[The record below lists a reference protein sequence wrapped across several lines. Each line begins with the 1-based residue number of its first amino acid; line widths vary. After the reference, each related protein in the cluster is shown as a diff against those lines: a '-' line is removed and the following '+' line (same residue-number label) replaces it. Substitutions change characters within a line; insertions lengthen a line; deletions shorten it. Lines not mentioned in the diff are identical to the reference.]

1 MAQFSA
7 PLEKSSKE
15 RIREWTAWARENG
28 LLKRE
33 KLVPE
38 LPFDVADTMPDFM
51 RRADANAVSERVL
64 AAEIKREG
72 PWTVPLYVG
81 HDLYTFS
88 KPDVIMAMNWRTN
101 LFGVAIEHLC
111 GDGLGDMT
119 FLDMATRNGTF
130 AFDVA
135 HRGAKHVTAFDLR
148 AENIKQCRWLNTRYG
163 LENIDFQVGNVLEWE
178 SEPYDVVLNYGVLYH
193 VNEPHQLM
201 KRTFDLC
208 KKFAIV
214 DSSVRKE
221 PIEAFFLVTDLNIS
235 RTSVGE
241 YHYEM
246 HPTYRALIAL
256 MKIAGFVNIQEIVST
271 AAPKNP
277 NYAAGRRRALVGFKP
292 S

>member
-1 MAQFSA
+1 MPHFSA
-7 PLEKSSKE
+7 PHEKSSRE
-15 RIREWTAWARENG
+15 RVREWSAWARANG

-33 KLVPE
+33 RLLPE
-38 LPFDVADTMPDFM
+38 LAFDVADTMPDFM
-51 RRADANAVSERVL
+51 RRTDANAVSKRML

-81 HDLYTFS
+81 HDLYTLP
-88 KPDVIMAMNWRTN
+88 KPDNIMWMNWRTN
-101 LFGVAIEHLC
+101 LCGMAIEHLC
-111 GDGLGDMT
+111 DGGLSDMT

-135 HRGAKHVTAFDLR
+135 HRGGKHVTAFDLR
-148 AENIKQCRWLNTRYG
+148 AENISQCRWLNTRYG
-163 LENIDFQVGNVLEWE
+163 FENIDFKVGNALEWE
-178 SEPYDVVLNYGVLYH
+178 SEPYDVVLNYGLLYH
-193 VNEPHQLM
+193 VNEPHKLM

-214 DSSVRKE
+214 DSSTRRE
-221 PIEAFFLVTDLNIS
+221 PIDAFFLVSDLDTS

-277 NYAAGRRRALVGFKP
+277 LYTDGTRHALVGFKL

>member
-1 MAQFSA
+1 
-7 PLEKSSKE
+7 
-15 RIREWTAWARENG
+15 
-28 LLKRE
+28 
-33 KLVPE
+33 
-38 LPFDVADTMPDFM
+38 MPDFM
-51 RRADANAVSERVL
+51 RRADAYALSERLL
-64 AAEIKREG
+64 AAVIKRVG

-81 HDLYTFS
+81 HDLYTFP
-88 KPDVIMAMNWRTN
+88 KPDLIMWMNWRTN
-101 LFGVAIEHLC
+101 LFGMAIEHLC
-111 GDGLGDMT
+111 GDALGNMT

-135 HRGAKHVTAFDLR
+135 HRGAKHVTAFDVR
-148 AENIKQCRWLNTRYG
+148 TKNIDQCRWLNTRYG
-163 LENIDFQVGNVLEWE
+163 LENIDFQVGNVLKWK

-193 VNEPHQLM
+193 VNEPHKLM

-214 DSSVRKE
+214 DSAVRQE
-221 PIEAFFLVTDLNIS
+221 PIDAFFLVTDQDTS
-235 RTSVGE
+235 RTSVGK

-271 AAPKNP
+271 AEPKNP
-277 NYAAGRRRALVGFKP
+277 NYTAGRRHALVGFKP